1 MKSLEVISKSR
12 WKKKTKKKKEK
23 EEKKGILNSNQSNLS
38 KKKI

>member
-23 EEKKGILNSNQSNLS
+23 KEKKGILNSNQSNLS